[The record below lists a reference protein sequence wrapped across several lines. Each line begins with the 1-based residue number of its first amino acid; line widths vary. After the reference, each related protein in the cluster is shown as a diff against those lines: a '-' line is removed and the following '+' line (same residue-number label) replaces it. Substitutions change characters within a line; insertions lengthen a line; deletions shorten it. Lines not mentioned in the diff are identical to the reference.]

1 MKLKGIID
9 CDFTNYKEPVL
20 TLEFPYCDFKCDKLN
35 KCQVCQNN
43 LLIQEPTIEIPLKKI
58 WELYRQNPLTKGFC
72 LQGLEPLD
80 SVEDVLNFV
89 KYIRGNNHCYDPIII
104 YTGYNKE
111 EVTKFI
117 YQITEYENII
127 IKWGRFI
134 LGEKPHYDEVLGV
147 NLASNNQYAEK
158 MFYANACYDK

>member
-20 TLEFPYCDFKCDKLN
+20 TLEFPTCSFKCDKLN
-35 KCQVCQNN
+35 GCQVCQNST
-43 LLIQEPTIEIPLKKI
+43 LVTEPDIEISLDSI
-58 WELYRQNPLTKGFC
+58 WQLYQQNPLTQGFC
-72 LQGLEPLD
+72 CQGLEPLD
-80 SVEDVLNFV
+80 SIDELLGFIY
-89 KYIRGNNHCYDPIII
+89 YIRKIRYCNDTIII

-117 YQITEYENII
+117 YQITQYKNII

-134 LGEKPHYDEVLGV
+134 LGDEPHYDNILGV
-147 NLASNNQYAEK
+147 KLASDNQYAEVIS
-158 MFYANACYDK
+158 

>member
-9 CDFTNYKEPVL
+9 YDCTNYKEPVL

-35 KCQVCQNN
+35 GCQVCQNSS
-43 LLIQEPTIEIPLKKI
+43 LVKEPTIEISLKTI
-58 WELYRQNPLTKGFC
+58 WELYKQNPLTKGFC

-80 SVEDVLNFV
+80 SIDDVLNFI
-89 KYIRGNNHCYDPIII
+89 KYIRGNNFCNDPIII
-104 YTGYNKE
+104 YTGYDKE

-117 YQITEYENII
+117 YQITNFDNII

-134 LGEKPHYDEVLGV
+134 KGQSLHYDRILGV

-158 MFYANACYDK
+158 IT